1 MNGGRLART
10 AALAAVGATLVALVI
25 DPLRGLFAASVADGG
40 FGRYLAL
47 LAEPVHRAALKE
59 SLVLSAASVVG
70 AFLVGVPLALLTHDL
85 GRFGRVLRGA
95 AFAPL
100 LLTPVLGVLGFYFL
114 CGRGGVLARFV
125 PGYEGD
131 FRGFG
136 AVLTVHAATLFPFF
150 FSFPAAAL
158 ERFDRGLID
167 AARSLGASPLRAFVG
182 VVLPALVPG
191 LVGAGALTFMSAMAS
206 FTAPYVFGG
215 GERVL
220 TVAIVVAR
228 QDAPADAA
236 ALSMVLLAASLAS
249 LLPLALLRKRAA
261 GSKGS
266 GARSARSPGGG
277 GMRFVRGAIATV
289 VSTIVFLPLAVV
301 LLVSFKTDGRL
312 GREDLFAG
320 LSTEHYRTALSGL
333 FSRDGFGPAAELA
346 ACIGRSL
353 LFAFIATALGAV
365 FALVLS
371 LTARTAGGPVRL
383 VLFAAAA
390 LPFAVPGTALAL
402 ALLESFASRGPF
414 GLGGGL
420 IGSIALLPLAYFVRN
435 LPLHV
440 RATEAAMAQLP
451 SDVESASRTL
461 GRGAVATALRVTLP
475 LLVPGVVSGAL
486 LAFFAGAGEF
496 VASVLLCTVFTK
508 PASVAI
514 YEQFAGA
521 DFGGAAA
528 AGTILAVLTA
538 LAAGLLRGA
547 AQLFARV
554 R

>member
-1 MNGGRLART
+1 MNGGRFARG
-10 AALAAVGATLVALVI
+10 AALAAAFAVLAALVI
-25 DPLRGLFAASVADGG
+25 DPLRGLFAASLAGG
-40 FGRYLAL
+40 GLGRYAAL
-47 LAEPVHRAALKE
+47 LAEPIHRAALKE
-59 SLVLSAASVVG
+59 SLVLSAASVIA
-70 AFLVGVPLALLTHDL
+70 AFFVGVPLALLTHDL
-85 GRFGRVLRGA
+85 GRFGRILRGA

-114 CGRGGVLARFV
+114 CGRDGVITRLV

-136 AVLTVHAATLFPFF
+136 AVLAVHAATLFPFF
-150 FSFPAAAL
+150 FSFTAAAL

-167 AARSLGASPLRAFVG
+167 AARSLGATPFRAFVG

-236 ALSMVLLAASLAS
+236 ALSIVLLAASLAS

-261 GSKGS
+261 GGKGS
-266 GARSARSPGGG
+266 GARSSPLAGGDG
-277 GMRFVRGAIATV
+277 TRFVRGAVAAV
-289 VSTIVFLPLAVV
+289 VSAIVFLPLAVV
-301 LLVSFKTDGRL
+301 LLVSFKSDGRL
-312 GREDLFAG
+312 GRENLFAG
-320 LSTEHYRTALSGL
+320 LSTEHYRAALSGI
-333 FSRDGFGPAAELA
+333 FSRDGFGPTAELA
-346 ACIGRSL
+346 ACIGRAL
-353 LFAFIATALGAV
+353 LFAAIATAVGAV

-371 LTARTAGGPVRL
+371 LAGRDVKGPVRV

-402 ALLESFASRGPF
+402 ALLESFATRGPL
-414 GLGGGL
+414 GIGGGL
-420 IGSIALLPLAYFVRN
+420 IGSVVILPLAYFVRN
-435 LPLHV
+435 MPLQV

-528 AGTILAVLTA
+528 AGVLLAVLTA
-538 LAAGLLRGA
+538 LAAVLLRVA
-547 AQLFARV
+547 ANLVARF

>member
-1 MNGGRLART
+1 
-10 AALAAVGATLVALVI
+10 
-25 DPLRGLFAASVADGG
+25 
-40 FGRYLAL
+40 
-47 LAEPVHRAALKE
+47 
-59 SLVLSAASVVG
+59 
-70 AFLVGVPLALLTHDL
+70 
-85 GRFGRVLRGA
+85 
-95 AFAPL
+95 
-100 LLTPVLGVLGFYFL
+100 
-114 CGRGGVLARFV
+114 
-125 PGYEGD
+125 
-131 FRGFG
+131 
-136 AVLTVHAATLFPFF
+136 
-150 FSFPAAAL
+150 
-158 ERFDRGLID
+158 
-167 AARSLGASPLRAFVG
+167 
-182 VVLPALVPG
+182 
-191 LVGAGALTFMSAMAS
+191 
-206 FTAPYVFGG
+206 
-215 GERVL
+215 
-220 TVAIVVAR
+220 
-228 QDAPADAA
+228 
-236 ALSMVLLAASLAS
+236 
-249 LLPLALLRKRAA
+249 
-261 GSKGS
+261 
-266 GARSARSPGGG
+266 
-277 GMRFVRGAIATV
+277 MRFVRGAIATV

-320 LSTEHYRTALSGL
+320 LSTDHYRTALSGL

-547 AQLFARV
+547 AQLFVRV